1 MSLNLKYSAALKNAQ
16 QNAITT
22 TVGASALLGIYSG
35 TQPASPDTA
44 ITSQVLLATLT
55 CNATFAPAASGGVLT
70 LNAIT
75 NGTGTAGAGA
85 GTTAAWYRLTTSGA
99 TAHIDGTVGTAVTNS
114 ITASIAA
121 SGLMTVTAVTA
132 STLAVGQKITG
143 AGVPAGTY
151 IIALGTGSGGTG
163 TYQLNTSSTVSSSTL
178 TAATEFDLNLN
189 NASIATGQTVSVTS
203 STYTN
208 TN

>member
-22 TVGASALLGIYSG
+22 TAGASALLNIYSG

-55 CNATFAPAASGGVLT
+55 CNATFAPAASAGVLT

-85 GTTAAWYRLTTSGA
+85 GTTATWYRLTTSGG
-99 TAHIDGTVGTAVTNS
+99 TAHIDGTVGTAVSNS
-114 ITASIAA
+114 ITASVAG
-121 SGLMTVTAVTA
+121 STMTVTAVTT
-132 STLAVGQKITG
+132 STLAVGQKVTG
-143 AGVPAGTY
+143 GSVPAGTY
-151 IIALGTGSGGTG
+151 IVALGTGTGGTG
-163 TYQLNTSSTVSSSTL
+163 TYFLSTASTVASTTL
-178 TAATEFDLNLN
+178 TAATEFDLNIN

-203 STYTN
+203 ATYTN